1 MQCSKTSGIN
11 PTYLADFVYDL
22 RRTGRCSGG
31 STTWSL
37 QIGCRYRVF
46 TLIIRTGAAVALVAN
61 DGWNAYD
68 GGSSSSSRLVKV
80 SRGLTDGPTLSNLTG
95 EYSMVRRH

>member
-1 MQCSKTSGIN
+1 MRRMRNCSSDWGRNRVQVQCSKTSGIN

-37 QIGCRYRVF
+37 QSDVVIEC
-46 TLIIRTGAAVALVAN
+46 LPSLSELELQLP
-61 DGWNAYD
+61 
-68 GGSSSSSRLVKV
+68 SSLM
-80 SRGLTDGPTLSNLTG
+80 
-95 EYSMVRRH
+95 MVGMHMMVVVVVVVD